1 MLLYLI
7 SCPVGSLDLLAII
20 SYKFVGWAFDGGVMA
35 RLCIYGIVSVLASR
49 SIAIAVLLYV
59 GVCMVVFTVIA
70 IDWAD
75 D

>member
-70 IDWAD
+70 IDWTD

>member
-20 SYKFVGWAFDGGVMA
+20 SYKFVGWAFVVGVMA

-70 IDWAD
+70 VD
-75 D
+75 

>member
-20 SYKFVGWAFDGGVMA
+20 SYKFVGRASDGAMMA
-35 RLCIYGIVSVLASR
+35 RLCIYGIVSVLVSR
-49 SIAIAVLLYV
+49 TIAIAVLLYV

-70 IDWAD
+70 VD
-75 D
+75 

>member
-35 RLCIYGIVSVLASR
+35 RLCIYGIVSVLVSR
-49 SIAIAVLLYV
+49 TIAIAVLLYV

-70 IDWAD
+70 VD
-75 D
+75 

>member
-70 IDWAD
+70 ID
-75 D
+75 

>member
-59 GVCMVVFTVIA
+59 GVRMVVFTVIA